1 MNIIEQMIVLNL
13 LGSKLYKMSPQYLL
27 PESKEVTKDCLG
39 SYQNDTKV
47 NFLQASS
54 SQIWNKLTIQSKTIA
69 TN

>member
-1 MNIIEQMIVLNL
+1 MNIIEQMIVLNV

-54 SQIWNKLTIQSKTIA
+54 SQI
-69 TN
+69 